1 MSVEFELENEHV
13 IVFQVSGTL
22 KKAEFDDAQRQCEE
36 IIKKTGHVKFL
47 ILTENFE
54 GWERA
59 EGWGDW
65 SFAERNDAYIEK
77 IAVVGDEKWRDSVF
91 AFTGKGFRP
100 VAIEYFDAGQE
111 IKARQWL
118 GNAE

>member
-1 MSVEFELENEHV
+1 MPIEFELENNHV
-13 IVFQVSGTL
+13 IIFHVSGTL
-22 KKAEFDDAQRQCEE
+22 KKAEFDDAQHQCEE
-36 IIKKTGHVKFL
+36 IINKTGHVKFL

-54 GWERA
+54 GWERS

-65 SFAERNDAYIEK
+65 SFAERNDSFIDK
-77 IAVVGDEKWRDSVF
+77 IAVVGDAKWRDSIF

-111 IKARQWL
+111 ATARQWL
-118 GNAE
+118 DNAQ